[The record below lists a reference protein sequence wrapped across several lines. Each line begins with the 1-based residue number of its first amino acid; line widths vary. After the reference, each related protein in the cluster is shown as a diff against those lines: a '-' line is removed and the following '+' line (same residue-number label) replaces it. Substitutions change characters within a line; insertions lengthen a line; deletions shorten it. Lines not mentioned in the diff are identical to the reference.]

1 MKNTRKTVLRFIFMQ
16 TTLLCCSMRFIKA
29 LFLFF
34 LLSLMQLQ
42 VATAQ
47 NKSNRG
53 KEFWLCYGYNW
64 GFTSE
69 LPINAQELAVYIS
82 TEQAATVTVS
92 VFGTTWTRTL
102 NIPANTVDASI
113 LIPKTGSDDARVM
126 SDGLSVKGIR
136 ISSDVPIA
144 VYAHQYNTM
153 LSGATMLMPLESLGY
168 SYYSINYSQ
177 ATSNSSLPS
186 ISPSIANGPDW
197 YSWFAIIAT
206 DDGTRVQITPSD
218 TTKNGWLP
226 GQTYTVDLNKGE
238 VYTVFG
244 KMIPGNSLAY
254 AASKDMTGSKVVSV
268 PGATGQCRP
277 IALFSGSSG
286 IRICRGDGGEFMQQ
300 QVFPAQAWGTR
311 YLTFHTI
318 NNTNTDINETNR
330 NYYRICV
337 QDPAT
342 LVKRN
347 GVTLTGL
354 QRNFFYEIMDST
366 GGDYITADK
375 PILVSQYMV
384 NENQCWRFPTTTPA
398 PPSYG
403 DPEMFYLSPIEQGQ
417 KTVRF
422 YVSRKSTI
430 DYVYA
435 NIHVPTAAIPSLRVD
450 GVPVPAANIVVHPNL
465 PSYSVALT
473 RFTGPAAEHI
483 ITADSAFTATVYG
496 LGSYESYGYNV
507 GTLINNLNH
516 YSAIGNTLNTTSVA
530 DTFTCTKTPVRL
542 FIKLGYPARSI
553 LWKLSQVSNMNPA
566 TDSLQTN
573 PQPIRTEFINGRI
586 YYVYTLQQ
594 DFIFSQAGTYTIP
607 ITYTA
612 DEVENCSRT
621 EYAEV
626 NVTVRP
632 GPLADFTYSSNNCI
646 NEPVQF
652 TGITT
657 AGSFSI
663 TSHSWLF
670 PDNSTAN
677 TRIAVKQFPAVG
689 NVNIR
694 YAVVASNGCVGDTV
708 RSVPIGIKPV
718 VDFIFS
724 GKPCVDSIFQLS
736 STALTTGGATASW
749 YWDFGNTQT
758 FNSTSQSTAT
768 VIYAAPAT
776 AVQLKHWITAT
787 GGCNSDTII
796 KTISAIRPNPI
807 ADFTITP
814 TLFCAGIPLA
824 FTSSLTGITQWN
836 WNFGAVTSNSAPP
849 VTHTYLSVGAAV
861 ASLQVVDNAGCGSI
875 INRRSLMVL
884 SAPPISAGP
893 DKNIITGASVQLEA
907 AIINPGLYQYQW
919 TPSNYLSDPRLLQP
933 VATPPSTTLYII
945 SATDTRSGCT
955 AVDTMQVGVFTALYI
970 PTAFTPNRDGKN
982 DTWEISGLAMYPSA
996 KVYVFERAGQL
1007 VFESSN
1013 YNAAYWDGRY
1023 KGKLLPTG
1031 VYVYLIQLNDEKK
1044 TLLKG
1049 TLTIIY

>member
-1 MKNTRKTVLRFIFMQ
+1 
-16 TTLLCCSMRFIKA
+16 MRIINS
-29 LFLFF
+29 
-34 LLSLMQLQ
+34 LLSFYLLLVIQLGD
-42 VATAQ
+42 VRAQ
-47 NKSNRG
+47 DRSNRG

-69 LPINAQELAVYIS
+69 LPINAQELAIYIS

-92 VFGTTWTRTL
+92 VFGTTWSRTL

-113 LIPKTGSDDARVM
+113 LIPKSGTDDARIMTDGM
-126 SDGLSVKGIR
+126 STKGIR
-136 ISSDVPIA
+136 ISSDVPVA

-177 ATSNSSLPS
+177 ATSNSALPS
-186 ISPSIANGPDW
+186 ISPTTGNGPDW
-197 YSWFAIIAT
+197 YSWFAIIST
-206 DDGTRVQITPSD
+206 EDGTRVQITPSD

-244 KMIPGNSLAY
+244 KMIPGNSLAH
-254 AASKDMTGSKVVSV
+254 AASKDMTGTKVISV

-277 IALFSGSSG
+277 IAFFSGSSG

-337 QDPAT
+337 QDPT
-342 LVKRN
+342 TVVRRN
-347 GVTLTGL
+347 GIPLTGL

-403 DPEMFYLSPIEQGQ
+403 DPEMFYISPIEQGQ
-417 KTVRF
+417 KSVRF

-435 NIHVPTAAIPSLRVD
+435 NIHIPLAAIPSLRVD
-450 GVPVPAANIVVHPNL
+450 GNPVPATNVVTHPNL
-465 PSYSVALT
+465 SSYAVALT
-473 RFTGPAAEHI
+473 RFTGPAAEHT

-516 YSAIGNTLNTTSVA
+516 YGAISNTLNTTSA
-530 DTFTCTKTPVRL
+530 TDTFTCTKTPVRL

-553 LWKLSQVSNMNPA
+553 LWKLSQVSNMTPA
-566 TDSLQTN
+566 TDSLQTT
-573 PQPIRTEFINGRI
+573 PAPIRTEFINGRI

-594 DFIFSQAGTYTIP
+594 DFIFNQPGNYTVP

-621 EYAEV
+621 EFAQI
-626 NVTVRP
+626 NVVVRP
-632 GPLADFTYSSNNCI
+632 GPIADFSYSSNNCV
-646 NEPVQF
+646 NESVQF
-652 TGITT
+652 TGITSSGT
-657 AGSFSI
+657 FTISG
-663 TSHSWLF
+663 HSWIF
-670 PDNSTAN
+670 PDNSTSN
-677 TRIAVKQFPAVG
+677 TRITVKQFPTVG

-694 YAVVASNGCVGDTV
+694 YRVVASNGCVGDTA
-708 RSVPIGIKPV
+708 RSIPIGIKPV
-718 VDFIFS
+718 VDFSFT
-724 GKPCVDSIFQLS
+724 GKPCVDSIYRLS
-736 STALTTGGATASW
+736 STALTSGGNTEAW
-749 YWDFGNTQT
+749 FWDFGNTQSFT
-758 FNSTSQSTAT
+758 SSSQSTST
-768 VIYAAPAT
+768 ISYSTPAT
-776 AVQLKHWITAT
+776 NVQLKHWIKAIS
-787 GGCNSDTII
+787 GCNSDTIT
-796 KTISAIRPNPI
+796 KTIPTIRANPI

-814 TLFCAGIPLA
+814 ALFCTGMPLT
-824 FTSSLTGITQWN
+824 FTSSLTNINQWN
-836 WNFGAVTSNSAPP
+836 WNFGTTINNGPPP
-849 VTHTYLSVGAAV
+849 VSYTYTSTGTAA
-861 ASLQVVDNAGCGSI
+861 ASLQVVDNAGCGSA
-875 INRRSLMVL
+875 INRRSFNVL
-884 SAPPISAGP
+884 PAPPISAGP
-893 DKNIITGASVQLEA
+893 DKTIITGASVQLEA
-907 AIINPGLYQYQW
+907 SISNPIFYQFQW
-919 TPSNYLSDPRLLQP
+919 TPTAFLSDPRLLQP
-933 VATPPSTTLYII
+933 VATPSSTTRYLI
-945 SATDTRSGCT
+945 SATDSRTGCS
-955 AVDTMQVGVFTALYI
+955 AADSMQVGVFTDLFI

-982 DTWEISGLAMYPSA
+982 DTWEIPGLAMYPSA
-996 KVYVFERAGQL
+996 RVLVFERAGQV

-1013 YNAAYWDGRY
+1013 YIPPYWDGSL
-1023 KGKLLPTG
+1023 KGKLLPIG
-1031 VYVYLIQLNDEKK
+1031 VYVYMIQLNDAKK
-1044 TLLKG
+1044 TILKG

>member
-1 MKNTRKTVLRFIFMQ
+1 MFVIRI
-16 TTLLCCSMRFIKA
+16 
-29 LFLFF
+29 LFLFYVLF
-34 LLSLMQLQ
+34 LTQLGDIC
-42 VATAQ
+42 AQ
-47 NKSNRG
+47 DRSNRG

-69 LPINAQELAVYIS
+69 LPINAQELAIYIS

-113 LIPKTGSDDARVM
+113 LIPKSGTDDARIM
-126 SDGLSVKGIR
+126 TDGLSAKGIR
-136 ISSDVPIA
+136 ISSDVPVA

-177 ATSNSSLPS
+177 ATSNSALPS
-186 ISPSIANGPDW
+186 ISPTTGNGPDW
-197 YSWFAIIAT
+197 YSWFAIIST
-206 DDGTRVQITPSD
+206 EDGTRVQITPSD

-226 GQTYTVDLNKGE
+226 GQTYSVDLNKGE
-238 VYTVFG
+238 VYTIFG
-244 KMIPGNSLAY
+244 KMIAGNSLAY

-268 PGATGQCRP
+268 PGASGQCRP
-277 IALFSGSSG
+277 VAFFSGSSG

-311 YLTFHTI
+311 YLTYHTI

-337 QDPAT
+337 QDPST
-342 LVKRN
+342 VVRRN
-347 GVTLTGL
+347 GVILTGL

-366 GGDYITADK
+366 GGDYLTSDK

-403 DPEMFYLSPIEQGQ
+403 DPEMFYISPIEQGQ
-417 KTVRF
+417 KSVRF

-435 NIHVPTAAIPSLRVD
+435 NIHIPLAAVPSLRVD
-450 GVPVPAANIVVHPNL
+450 GNPVASTNVVTHPNL
-465 PSYSVALT
+465 SSYAVALT
-473 RFTGPAAEHI
+473 RFTGPAAEHV

-516 YSAIGNTLNTTSVA
+516 YSAIGNTLNTTSTT

-553 LWKLSQVSNMNPA
+553 LWKLSQVSNMTPA
-566 TDSLQTN
+566 TDSLQAN
-573 PQPIRTEFINGRI
+573 PSPIRTELINGRI

-594 DFIFSQAGTYTIP
+594 DFVFNQPGNYTIP

-621 EYAEV
+621 EFAQV
-626 NVTVRP
+626 NVVVRQ
-632 GPLADFTYSSNNCI
+632 GPIADFSFSSNNCV
-646 NEPVQF
+646 NESVQF
-652 TGITT
+652 TGISNS
-657 AGSFSI
+657 GSFTI
-663 TSHSWLF
+663 ANHTWTF
-670 PDNSTAN
+670 PDNSIAN
-677 TRIAVKQFPAVG
+677 TRITFKQFSTVG
-689 NVNIR
+689 NVTIR
-694 YAVVASNGCVGDTV
+694 YRVVASNGCVGDTV
-708 RSVPIGIKPV
+708 RSIPIGVKPL
-718 VDFIFS
+718 VDFSFT
-724 GKPCVDSIFQLS
+724 GKPCVDSLYRLS
-736 STALTTGGATASW
+736 STALTSGGATESW
-749 YWDFGNTQT
+749 FWDFGNTQT
-758 FNSTSQSTAT
+758 FTSSTQSTAT
-768 VIYAAPAT
+768 IVYTTPVTNI
-776 AVQLKHWITAT
+776 QLKHWIRAT

-796 KTISAIRPNPI
+796 KIIPTIRANPV
-807 ADFTITP
+807 ADFIITP
-814 TLFCAGIPLA
+814 ALFCVGQTLT
-824 FTSSLTGITQWN
+824 FTSSLTNITQWN
-836 WNFGAVTSNSAPP
+836 WNFSGTSSNSAPP
-849 VTHTYLSVGAAV
+849 VSYTYTSTGTAV
-861 ASLQVVDNAGCGSI
+861 AGLQVVDNAGCGSAPQ
-875 INRRSLMVL
+875 RRNLNIL
-884 SAPPISAGP
+884 AAPPISAGP
-893 DKNIITGASVQLEA
+893 DKSIITGGSVQLEA
-907 AIINPGLYQYQW
+907 SIANQAFYQFQW
-919 TPSNYLSDPRLLQP
+919 TPTTFLSDPRLLQP
-933 VATPPSTTLYII
+933 VASPPSTTRYII
-945 SATDTRSGCT
+945 SATDSRSGCT
-955 AVDTMQVGVFTALYI
+955 AVDTMQVGVFTDLYI
-970 PTAFTPNRDGKN
+970 PTAFTPNKDGKN
-982 DTWEISGLAMYPSA
+982 DTWEIPGLAMYPTA

-1013 YNAAYWDGRY
+1013 YGPPYWDGSL
-1023 KGKLLPTG
+1023 KGKLLPMG
-1031 VYVYLIQLNDEKK
+1031 VYVYLIQLNDNKK

>member
-1 MKNTRKTVLRFIFMQ
+1 
-16 TTLLCCSMRFIKA
+16 MRTINA
-29 LFLFF
+29 LLFF
-34 LLSLMQLQ
+34 YLLLVIQLGD
-42 VATAQ
+42 VRAQ
-47 NKSNRG
+47 DRSNRG

-69 LPINAQELAVYIS
+69 LPINAQELAIYIS

-92 VFGTTWTRTL
+92 VFGTTWSRTL

-113 LIPKTGSDDARVM
+113 LIPKSGADDARILTDGM
-126 SDGLSVKGIR
+126 STKGIR
-136 ISSDVPIA
+136 ISSDVPVA

-177 ATSNSSLPS
+177 ATSNSALPS
-186 ISPSIANGPDW
+186 ISPTTGNGPDW
-197 YSWFAIIAT
+197 YSWFAIIST
-206 DDGTRVQITPSD
+206 EDGTRVQITPSD

-254 AASKDMTGSKVVSV
+254 AASKDMTGTKVISV

-277 IALFSGSSG
+277 IAFFSGSSG

-337 QDPAT
+337 QDPT
-342 LVKRN
+342 TVVRRN
-347 GVTLTGL
+347 GIPLTGL

-403 DPEMFYLSPIEQGQ
+403 DPEMFYISPIEQGQ
-417 KTVRF
+417 KSVRF

-435 NIHVPTAAIPSLRVD
+435 NIHIPLAAIPSLRVD
-450 GVPVPAANIVVHPNL
+450 GNPVPATNVVTHPNL
-465 PSYSVALT
+465 SSHAVALT

-516 YSAIGNTLNTTSVA
+516 YGAISNTLNTTSA
-530 DTFTCTKTPVRL
+530 TDTFTCTKTPVRL

-553 LWKLSQVSNMNPA
+553 LWKLSQVGTMTPT

-573 PQPIRTEFINGRI
+573 PSPIRTEFINGRI

-594 DFIFSQAGTYTIP
+594 DFIFNQPGNYTIP

-621 EYAEV
+621 EFAQI
-626 NVTVRP
+626 NVVVRL
-632 GPLADFTYSSNNCI
+632 GPIADFSYSSNNCV
-646 NEPVQF
+646 NESVQF
-652 TGITT
+652 TGITSSGLFT
-657 AGSFSI
+657 ISG
-663 TSHSWLF
+663 HSWIF
-670 PDNSTAN
+670 PDNSTSN
-677 TRIAVKQFPAVG
+677 TRITVKQFPTVG

-694 YAVVASNGCVGDTV
+694 YRVVASNGCVGDTA
-708 RSVPIGIKPV
+708 RSIPIGIKPV
-718 VDFIFS
+718 VDFSFT
-724 GKPCVDSIFQLS
+724 GKPCVDSIYRLS
-736 STALTTGGATASW
+736 STALTSGGNTEAW
-749 YWDFGNTQT
+749 FWDFGNTQSFT
-758 FNSTSQSTAT
+758 SSSQSTST
-768 VIYAAPAT
+768 ISYSTPAT
-776 AVQLKHWITAT
+776 NVQLKHWIKAIS
-787 GGCNSDTII
+787 GCNSDTIT
-796 KTISAIRPNPI
+796 KTIPTIRANPI

-814 TLFCAGIPLA
+814 ALFCTGMPLT
-824 FTSSLTGITQWN
+824 FTSSLTNINQWN
-836 WNFGAVTSNSAPP
+836 WNFGTTINNGPPP
-849 VTHTYLSVGAAV
+849 VSYTYTSTGTAA
-861 ASLQVVDNAGCGSI
+861 ASLQVVDNAGCGSA
-875 INRRSLMVL
+875 INRRSFNVL
-884 SAPPISAGP
+884 PAPPISAGP
-893 DKNIITGASVQLEA
+893 DKTIITGASVQLEA
-907 AIINPGLYQYQW
+907 SISNPIFYQFQW
-919 TPSNYLSDPRLLQP
+919 TPTAFLSDPRLLQP
-933 VATPPSTTLYII
+933 VATPSSTTRYII
-945 SATDTRSGCT
+945 SATDSRTGCS
-955 AVDTMQVGVFTALYI
+955 AADSVQVGVFTDLFI

-982 DTWEISGLAMYPSA
+982 DTWEIPGLAMYPSA
-996 KVYVFERAGQL
+996 KVLVFERAGQV

-1013 YNAAYWDGRY
+1013 YIPPYWDGSL
-1023 KGKLLPTG
+1023 KGKLLPIG
-1031 VYVYLIQLNDEKK
+1031 VYVYMIQLNDAKK
-1044 TLLKG
+1044 TILKG